1 MNNAMS
7 QRSILFLSLT
17 ALLLLPSQSFAKV
30 YDPADD
36 NVCHITLKGKS
47 TSLNT
52 LCGVKPPVK
61 PIDLRIDRD
70 RDGIPDQLLIAV
82 RDYRAQIRNS
92 NGRESYETL
101 ERNFEQQLPYSDRVR
116 QIKEQIQGLYQQYM
130 GSKDSNYQNA
140 LIVMRDQLQKEMD
153 SDPSYKVV
161 QSNIQKINRHLSRNH

>member
-1 MNNAMS
+1 MS
-7 QRSILFLSLT
+7 QRSILLLSLT
-17 ALLLLPSQSFAKV
+17 ALLLVPSPSPAKV

-70 RDGIPDQLLIAV
+70 RDGIPDELLIAMQ
-82 RDYRAQIRNS
+82 DYRAQIRDN
-92 NGRESYETL
+92 NRREDYETL
-101 ERNFEQQLPYSDRVR
+101 ERRFEQRLPYSDRVR
-116 QIKEQIQGLYQQYM
+116 QIKGQIQGLYQQYI

-140 LIVMRDQLQKEMD
+140 LIAMRDQLQKEMNG
-153 SDPSYKVV
+153 DPTYKVI
-161 QSNIQKINRHLSRNH
+161 QSNIQKTNRHLNKSR